1 MLILPYRRI
10 YVYTSIRQYKF
21 MLAQIALQTLYGVIH
36 LFRLLAMEWLFRPSL
51 ACLFRQLRF
60 LIWLTVVPIAIRH
73 HGISCCPCS
82 RSLSAYL
89 PASSF
94 PFFGIDSHFYNSPF
108 TRFQGLIEVV
118 VYSFPPMSMCIS
130 RCCKRCQPPLLFHPL
145 STFHFKSVHA
155 FFSFFR

>member
-1 MLILPYRRI
+1 MAVYTYCYMLILPYRCI

-21 MLAQIALQTLYGVIH
+21 TLAQITLQTLLITH
-36 LFRLLAMEWLFRPSL
+36 LFPSPRHGGLFRPSL

-60 LIWLTVVPIAIRH
+60 LTRLTVVPIAIRH
-73 HGISCCPCS
+73 HRISCCPCS

-118 VYSFPPMSMCIS
+118 V
-130 RCCKRCQPPLLFHPL
+130 
-145 STFHFKSVHA
+145 
-155 FFSFFR
+155 FSFSDAHVHFPML